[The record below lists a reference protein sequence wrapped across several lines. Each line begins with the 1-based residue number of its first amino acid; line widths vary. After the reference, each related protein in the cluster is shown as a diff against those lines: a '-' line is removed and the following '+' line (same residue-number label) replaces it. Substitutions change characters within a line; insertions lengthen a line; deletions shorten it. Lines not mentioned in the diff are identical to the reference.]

1 SQSAHTRWRVVGNS
15 SPPFTL
21 SYHRRFDM
29 PRNKD
34 IWILTA
40 DRRRARIFSTDRPHS
55 QTLTEI
61 DTFFQPDSAFQEHE
75 LVEPRPGRNMNTFGG
90 GRHGLDSRS
99 NEREKSVKSFVRD
112 LVDHL
117 EKDYHRG
124 RYSKLVLVAAP
135 DMLGEIRNQMSTN
148 LKQNVTYEL
157 DKDLTTLRP
166 DELRGHLPR
175 ALAPVPLQ

>member
-1 SQSAHTRWRVVGNS
+1 
-15 SPPFTL
+15 
-21 SYHRRFDM
+21 M
-29 PRNKD
+29 PRNND

-61 DTFFQPDSAFQEHE
+61 ETFFQPDSAFQEHE
-75 LVEPRPGRNMNTFGG
+75 LVEPRPGRNRNAFG

-99 NEREKSVKSFVRD
+99 SEREKSVKSFVRD
-112 LVDHL
+112 LVDRL
-117 EKDYHRG
+117 EKDYHHG
-124 RYSKLVLVAAP
+124 RYSKLILVAAP
-135 DMLGEIRNQMSTN
+135 DMLGEIRNHLSSN
-148 LKQNVTYEL
+148 LKQSITYEL

-175 ALAPVPLQ
+175 ALAPVPLE